1 MTRPGTQSGFSLI
14 EILVGM
20 AIGLIGIV
28 LINQAQIVFE
38 GYKRSTAGAGESQVN
53 GALALYAIER
63 DLRMAGAGVAHSQ
76 AFNCTYIQW
85 YYNGTSSQPPTARSL
100 PELYMPPVRIIT
112 GTGVP
117 DQIYILASSATDR
130 VMPGTLNQG
139 ASTFVSDLAV
149 DNPYG
154 YAANDFIAIQTG
166 TSCYMG
172 RVVADP
178 STTGNR
184 LRHDNSTGSL
194 YNPPAGG
201 SFPGISSGSLI
212 FNLGSAPMMRTYAI
226 SSNNLLATDALDI
239 VTGGTADTVANDI
252 VDLRAQYGMDDGSG
266 GGTAND
272 GVVDQFTT
280 TTPTTAVGW
289 QQVLAIRIGVLA
301 RSQAYQRPDPPG
313 SACTAT
319 TAAPTWTGGTFTTPE
334 TIPSC
339 YRYSVFETVVP
350 LRNMIWRGS

>member
-1 MTRPGTQSGFSLI
+1 MQNIRSQHGFSLI

-63 DLRMAGAGVAHSQ
+63 DLRMAGAGISHSS
-76 AFNCTYIQW
+76 AFNCTYLQW
-85 YYNGTSSQPPTARSL
+85 YYNGTYSQPPTASTL
-100 PELYMPPVRIIT
+100 ATLYMPPVRIIQT
-112 GTGVP
+112 AGAP
-117 DQIYILASSATDR
+117 DQIYIFSSSATDR

-139 ASTFVSDLAV
+139 ASAFVNDLAV

-154 YAANDFIAIQTG
+154 YANNDFIAIQTG
-166 TSCYMG
+166 NNCYMG

-178 STTGNR
+178 GTTGNR

-194 YNPPAGG
+194 YNPAAGG
-201 SFPGISSGSLI
+201 SFPAISSGALI
-212 FNLGSAPMMRTYAI
+212 FNLGSAPTMRTYSI
-226 SSNNLLATDALDI
+226 SGNNLLATDAMDI

-252 VDLRAQYGMDDGSG
+252 VDMRAQYGLDDGSG
-266 GGTAND
+266 GGAAND
-272 GVVDQFTT
+272 GVVDQFTA

-289 QQVLAIRIGVLA
+289 QQVLAIRVGVLA

-313 SACTAT
+313 SACTT
-319 TAAPTWTGGTFTTPE
+319 TTTAPTWTGGTFTTPE

>member
-1 MTRPGTQSGFSLI
+1 MTSRKVQHGFSLI

-53 GALALYAIER
+53 GALALFAIER
-63 DLRMAGAGVAHSQ
+63 DLRMAGAGIANSQ
-76 AFNCTYIQW
+76 AFNCTYLNW
-85 YYNGTSSQPPTARSL
+85 YYNGTYSQPPTASTL
-100 PELYMPPVRIIT
+100 PVLYMPPVRIIT
-112 GTGVP
+112 GIGVP
-117 DQIYILASSATDR
+117 DQIYVFSSSSTDR

-139 ASTFVSDLAV
+139 ASTFVTDLAV

-154 YAANDFIAIQTG
+154 FATNDFIAIQTG
-166 TSCYMG
+166 TSCYMT

-178 STTGNR
+178 TTTGNR

-194 YNPPAGG
+194 YNPSSGG

-212 FNLGSAPMMRTYAI
+212 FNLGSAPVMRTYSI

-239 VTGGTADTVANDI
+239 ATGGTADTVANDI
-252 VDLRAQYGMDDGSG
+252 VDMRAQYGMDDGSG
-266 GGTAND
+266 GGAAND
-272 GVVDQFTT
+272 GVVDQFTA
-280 TTPTTAVGW
+280 TTPTTSAGW

-313 SACTAT
+313 SACTTT